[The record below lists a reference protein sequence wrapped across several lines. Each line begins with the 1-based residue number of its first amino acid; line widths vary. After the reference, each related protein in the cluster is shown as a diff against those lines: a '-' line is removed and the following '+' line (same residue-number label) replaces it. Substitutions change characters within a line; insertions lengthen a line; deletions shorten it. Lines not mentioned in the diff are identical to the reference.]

1 VFTFLTV
8 QFYADGPSG
17 PWCWRGR
24 SWSGVRQD
32 CAAAMLFAGALV
44 ALFVILMTLAW
55 LPSMARSATQLA
67 TIINKH
73 SK

>member
-1 VFTFLTV
+1 
-8 QFYADGPSG
+8 
-17 PWCWRGR
+17 
-24 SWSGVRQD
+24 
-32 CAAAMLFAGALV
+32 MLFAGALV